1 VSHPFRLLWAGA
13 CDLACR
19 HVNRSTNRID
29 STLPVLGVLM
39 SIYLEKLLPVFVF
52 PLGLAL
58 ALCLTALGLSV
69 THRHRAARILL
80 AIVAVGL
87 WIASM
92 PAFAGLITATLE
104 EQHPAIAVAAAPV
117 ADVIV
122 VLGGGIASSGDREFA
137 EATLGKA
144 ADRLGQAYAL
154 WRAGKG
160 KVILISGGN
169 LPWDNLE
176 KPEAELAAGIL
187 EEVGVPPEDIIIEGA
202 SRNTHENAVNTAAL
216 WREKGFRTGFLVTSA
231 AHMPRALA
239 TFHAAGL
246 DLMPWP
252 AAFQIQGPLVQ
263 NLFDLLPDATA
274 LAMTSSSTKEWLGL
288 IVYRL
293 QGWA

>member
-1 VSHPFRLLWAGA
+1 
-13 CDLACR
+13 
-19 HVNRSTNRID
+19 
-29 STLPVLGVLM
+29 M

-58 ALCLTALGLSV
+58 VLCLIALALSLA
-69 THRHRAARILL
+69 HRHRATRVLL
-80 AIVAVGL
+80 AIIVIGL

-92 PAFAGLITATLE
+92 PAFAGLVTATLE
-104 EQHPAIAVAAAPV
+104 EQHPATMVAAAPTS
-117 ADVIV
+117 DVIV
-122 VLGGGIASSGDREFA
+122 VLGGGIASSSGRELA
-137 EATLGKA
+137 EASFGKA

-160 KVILISGGN
+160 RLILISGGN
-169 LPWDNLE
+169 LPWDNKD
-176 KPEAELAAGIL
+176 KPEAALAAEML
-187 EEVGVPPEDIIIEGA
+187 EAAGVPPESVIIEGD
-202 SRNTHENAVNTAAL
+202 SRNTHENAVNTATL

-246 DLMPWP
+246 DLTPWP

-263 NLFDLLPDATA
+263 NIFDLMPDPTA
-274 LAMTSSSTKEWLGL
+274 LAMTSSSAKEWLGL
-288 IVYRL
+288 LVYRL

>member
-1 VSHPFRLLWAGA
+1 
-13 CDLACR
+13 
-19 HVNRSTNRID
+19 
-29 STLPVLGVLM
+29 VLGVLM
-39 SIYLEKLLPVFVF
+39 SIYLEKLLPVFLF

-58 ALCLTALGLSV
+58 VLCLMALGLSLA
-69 THRHRAARILL
+69 HRHRAARVLL
-80 AIVAVGL
+80 AIITIGL

-92 PAFAGLITATLE
+92 PAFAGLVTATLE
-104 EQHPAIAVAAAPV
+104 EQHPATNVAAAPI

-122 VLGGGIASSGDREFA
+122 VLGGGIASSTDRELA
-137 EATLGKA
+137 EASLGKA

-169 LPWDNLE
+169 LPWDDVKE
-176 KPEAELAAGIL
+176 PEAELAGEML
-187 EEVGVPPEDIIIEGA
+187 EAVGVPPDSIIFEGA

-246 DLMPWP
+246 DMMPWP
-252 AAFQIQGPLVQ
+252 AAFQVQGPLVQ
-263 NLFDLLPDATA
+263 NVFDLLPDATA
-274 LAMTSSSTKEWLGL
+274 LAMTSSSVKEWLGL
-288 IVYRL
+288 FVYRL